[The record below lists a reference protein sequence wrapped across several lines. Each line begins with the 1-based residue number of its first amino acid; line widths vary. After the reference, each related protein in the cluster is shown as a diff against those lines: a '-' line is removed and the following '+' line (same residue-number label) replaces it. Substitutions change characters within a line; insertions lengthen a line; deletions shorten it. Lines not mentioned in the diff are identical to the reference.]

1 MDALVS
7 TGQGPL
13 GNNMFAYCENNP
25 INYSD
30 PSGYCICSAVGSKS
44 DFAFASVCPCGGCGA
59 GGAGVLIT
67 LEIISATADVIEETA
82 EKVIAWVI
90 AQTGEEEYDDNS
102 VYVLIDPTNKL
113 VKYVGRTND
122 PVRRAYEHKHDSLHS
137 WRRNYSMK
145 VLVTGLSKEEAI
157 IWEQTIISAFTL
169 AYLENARREIA
180 VKNTAKYYN
189 YIDAVTEIL
198 TDIPADTIRDLING
212 R

>member
-1 MDALVS
+1 MV
-7 TGQGPL
+7 
-13 GNNMFAYCENNP
+13 
-25 INYSD
+25 
-30 PSGYCICSAVGSKS
+30 
-44 DFAFASVCPCGGCGA
+44 
-59 GGAGVLIT
+59 IT
-67 LEIISATADVIEETA
+67 VEIISAVADGVEEAA
-82 EKVIAWVI
+82 EKIVAWVI

-137 WRRNYSMK
+137 WRQNYSMK